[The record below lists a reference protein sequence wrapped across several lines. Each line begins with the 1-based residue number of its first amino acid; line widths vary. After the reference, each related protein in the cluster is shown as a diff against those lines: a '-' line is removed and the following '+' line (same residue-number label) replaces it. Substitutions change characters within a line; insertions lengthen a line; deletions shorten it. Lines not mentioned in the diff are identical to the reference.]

1 MMFNLENNTKPTGVI
16 TQETHITMVLSPTL
30 LSVKLPHTRSPRMT
44 FNSENNMKLTGAT
57 TVETPTTMDHSL
69 ISPSERHPHT
79 KSLRTTETNRVLM
92 MLNDIIPYLR
102 KPSRPFYNISLL
114 FEIGFNF

>member
-1 MMFNLENNTKPTGVI
+1 MMFNLENNTKPTGAI

-44 FNSENNMKLTGAT
+44 FNSVNNTKPIGAI

-69 ISPSERHPHT
+69 ISPSERHHHT
-79 KSLRTTETNRVLM
+79 KSLRTTETNRVL

>member
-1 MMFNLENNTKPTGVI
+1 MMFNLENNTKPTGAI
-16 TQETHITMVLSPTL
+16 TQVTHITMVLSPTL

-44 FNSENNMKLTGAT
+44 FNTKLTGAT

-69 ISPSERHPHT
+69 ISLLERHPHT

-92 MLNDIIPYLR
+92 ILNDIIPYLR
-102 KPSRPFYNISLL
+102 KPSRPFL
-114 FEIGFNF
+114 